1 MYIFFVRTD
10 ERGKSRFHNFVIRWT
25 FIFEDLWKKDGEKD
39 KIVGR
44 KRAKMLILWVKVD
57 RFFVTV
63 SQLLTADRE
72 KEWRG
77 SFFAASM
84 NAYGV

>member
-1 MYIFFVRTD
+1 
-10 ERGKSRFHNFVIRWT
+10 
-25 FIFEDLWKKDGEKD
+25 
-39 KIVGR
+39 
-44 KRAKMLILWVKVD
+44 MLILWVKVD

-77 SFFAASM
+77 FFCGINECIRRVSGVCASE
-84 NAYGV
+84 NLANHN

>member
-1 MYIFFVRTD
+1 
-10 ERGKSRFHNFVIRWT
+10 
-25 FIFEDLWKKDGEKD
+25 
-39 KIVGR
+39 
-44 KRAKMLILWVKVD
+44 MLILWVKVD

-84 NAYGV
+84 NAFGV